1 MNHTGATLQGNM
13 DVDPLSSYEYPTYNP
28 YPAPTYP
35 YPNKLQSMYQA
46 YHNNANYVNNSY
58 PQEPYQNNVPTQSTE
73 PIEEDKSKTVP
84 ESVVEPKP
92 VARRK
97 KKEKSGQKS
106 TYCSE
111 KIMDSSFKFYGC
123 SICNISY
130 TALHE
135 LDQHVTVHKNRM
147 TSYRLRLRNQFK
159 KKQIKKEKKKLKKLI
174 KVKKE
179 NFDDIEIKPED
190 GYIGNEKASEVIS
203 NGINNS
209 EQNVD
214 VNNSI
219 EQTDGQTD
227 SNTENTISNN
237 ATTELSNGGNTD
249 KSTEDSVNNMNG
261 KENSMDET
269 EMNNLEK
276 IYKCFACQKQFT
288 LSYYLKLHVR
298 SHTDEKPYTCSACGQ
313 SFITASKLG
322 RHNKRIHLA
331 QRYQCRICFKIYSR
345 FELLT
350 AHFDKT
356 HPEDKLEGEPYDYN
370 AILPYLKELEEQ
382 LRTAD
387 QPDEPDCKMEGPDN
401 KPDMSAGLWEQ
412 GVGPYEVPVIDSRVK
427 QESQDEDQK
436 DLVPKIDKIDIV
448 IENVKLDSDLEVK
461 VKQEVSDD
469 EGGMAGM
476 GGDGDE
482 VGDDGDAADAFDVKG
497 EDSTSDEDYFP
508 SNTWAA
514 PPSPPPSSPPRRGAG
529 GAGGGSGRTC
539 PVCHKRVSSASYMRV
554 HARTHTGE
562 RPYKCYMCGRGFI
575 TSSKMHRHV
584 LTHQTDKGEDTKVEP
599 ETETAEDQP
608 TDIPAAEDDGDTKPA
623 KKKSKMKSK
632 LSKAKSSEEKPRRK
646 HQKRP
651 HACEYCNQKFLHLNM
666 LEVHRQSHAG
676 EARVLRCQYCL
687 EPCDDAAARAEH
699 EATHAGAKPYL
710 CTICGKQYKKR
721 ETMVYHRKRH
731 SPDKELVCEV
741 CSARFTA
748 ACKLSAHMATHR
760 AARFVL
766 RYECPVCAHM
776 FHTRYHV
783 RMHLNTHQREGL
795 ILEENRSE
803 VLAMVLQNARKI
815 PKQGD
820 APQLTDT
827 MPTDERSRV
836 CNICGEVFHHFYYLE
851 EHLKSHGSRIA
862 ITDIDKPEDKK
873 YICEICN
880 KGFKLHYYLKLH
892 LFTHSKE
899 KPFICQQCGK
909 GFITKGKLKR
919 HLETHTGL
927 KKYQCHICYKFFTR
941 PSYLRIHIRTIH
953 GTQDYNFRFDKS
965 YGLGLSMSAGPMSD
979 VSQNSV

>member
-1 MNHTGATLQGNM
+1 
-13 DVDPLSSYEYPTYNP
+13 
-28 YPAPTYP
+28 
-35 YPNKLQSMYQA
+35 
-46 YHNNANYVNNSY
+46 
-58 PQEPYQNNVPTQSTE
+58 
-73 PIEEDKSKTVP
+73 
-84 ESVVEPKP
+84 
-92 VARRK
+92 
-97 KKEKSGQKS
+97 
-106 TYCSE
+106 
-111 KIMDSSFKFYGC
+111 
-123 SICNISY
+123 
-130 TALHE
+130 
-135 LDQHVTVHKNRM
+135 
-147 TSYRLRLRNQFK
+147 
-159 KKQIKKEKKKLKKLI
+159 
-174 KVKKE
+174 
-179 NFDDIEIKPED
+179 
-190 GYIGNEKASEVIS
+190 
-203 NGINNS
+203 
-209 EQNVD
+209 
-214 VNNSI
+214 
-219 EQTDGQTD
+219 
-227 SNTENTISNN
+227 
-237 ATTELSNGGNTD
+237 
-249 KSTEDSVNNMNG
+249 
-261 KENSMDET
+261 
-269 EMNNLEK
+269 
-276 IYKCFACQKQFT
+276 
-288 LSYYLKLHVR
+288 
-298 SHTDEKPYTCSACGQ
+298 
-313 SFITASKLG
+313 
-322 RHNKRIHLA
+322 
-331 QRYQCRICFKIYSR
+331 
-345 FELLT
+345 
-350 AHFDKT
+350 
-356 HPEDKLEGEPYDYN
+356 
-370 AILPYLKELEEQ
+370 
-382 LRTAD
+382 
-387 QPDEPDCKMEGPDN
+387 MEGPDN

-412 GVGPYEVPVIDSRVK
+412 TVGPYEVPVIDSRVK
-427 QESQDEDQK
+427 QECQDEDQK

-469 EGGMAGM
+469 EGGM
-476 GGDGDE
+476 GGDGDDA
-482 VGDDGDAADAFDVKG
+482 GDDGDAADAFDVKG

-529 GAGGGSGRTC
+529 GAGGGSNARTC

-562 RPYKCYMCGRGFI
+562 RPYKCYKCGRGFITSSKMHRHVLTHQTDKGEDTKVEPETETADDQPTDIPAAEDDGDTNTSDEDYFPSNTWAAPPSPPPSSPPRRGAGGAGGGSNARTCPVCHKRVSSASYMRVHARTHTGERPYKCYKCGRGFI

-687 EPCDDAAARAEH
+687 EACDDAAARAEH

-731 SPDKELVCEV
+731 SADKELVCEV

-880 KGFKLHYYLKLH
+880 KGFKYKHTLLQVQLYANCLKSL
-892 LFTHSKE
+892 LQRTVVKA
-899 KPFICQQCGK
+899 I
-909 GFITKGKLKR
+909 
-919 HLETHTGL
+919 
-927 KKYQCHICYKFFTR
+927 KFYDR
-941 PSYLRIHIRTIH
+941 NGR
-953 GTQDYNFRFDKS
+953 
-965 YGLGLSMSAGPMSD
+965 LGRRK
-979 VSQNSV
+979 